1 MLSHVLVPLD
11 GSTLAAEAV
20 THARNLLP
28 SGGKITLVAAVEVP
42 EMPIYGYYPAVSVPD
57 YDRTIADLVPAAK
70 HYLDGVAEELR
81 HAGFQVRVEA
91 QIGEPAETI
100 IEVARKAQV
109 EAIVISTHGRSG
121 LSRWL
126 FGSVT
131 QKVLEAKVCPV
142 YVIPSKEKAEP
153 AKPPRK
159 TEKLPEPV

>member
-1 MLSHVLVPLD
+1 MLNHVLVPLD
-11 GSTLAAEAV
+11 GSTLAAEAI

-28 SGGKITLVAAVEVP
+28 PGGKLTLVAAVEVP

-57 YDRTIADLVPAAK
+57 YEHTIADLVPAAK
-70 HYLDGVAEELR
+70 HYLEGVAEDLSR
-81 HAGFQVRVEA
+81 DGYSVRVEA

-100 IEVARKAQV
+100 IELARKHHV

-121 LSRWL
+121 ISRWL

-142 YVIPSKEKAEP
+142 YVVPSKEKADTP
-153 AKPPRK
+153 KSARK
-159 TEKLPEPV
+159 TEKTAEPV